1 MCDKLVEPAVPQLA
15 QKTKRPLL
23 RTASFDDYDQITAVQ
38 AANGLATK
46 PRDQWLHL
54 WQANPAY
61 RQLSNWPMGWV
72 LEDESKRIVGS
83 LENIPCLYRLGGRS
97 YVGAFGRGWA
107 VDIAYRAFALVLMV
121 RQQRQPGVDLRVT
134 TTASPRTSAVL
145 QKGGWL
151 RVPVGQWNR
160 SAFWVTNYAKTVT
173 RYLSA
178 KAPTLVSAIAGPLLY
193 PPLWLTDFAA
203 ARLGR
208 FRTEYELRWSAGFDE
223 PFDQFWADLES
234 RNPGVLLSVRTAQ
247 TLRWHF
253 KFAIEQKR
261 AWILTAW
268 DGPRLFA
275 YAILERRDAQSPDL
289 VRVLL
294 IDFQA
299 LVRDRDL
306 ASAMVSFI
314 LSRCR
319 REHIQVLD
327 NVGCWLAEKQPIAN
341 RPPHYRG
348 LGGWSY
354 LYQPANQ
361 ELADALSDAEPWYP
375 TPYDADASL

>member
-1 MCDKLVEPAVPQLA
+1 LL
-15 QKTKRPLL
+15 PL
-23 RTASFDDYDQITAVQ
+23 
-38 AANGLATK
+38 
-46 PRDQWLHL
+46 
-54 WQANPAY
+54 
-61 RQLSNWPMGWV
+61 
-72 LEDESKRIVGS
+72 
-83 LENIPCLYRLGGRS
+83 
-97 YVGAFGRGWA
+97 GWA
-107 VDIAYRAFALVLMV
+107 GLGPNTSFGGAPVLMSHSTSSG
-121 RQQRQPGVDLRVT
+121 RIW
-134 TTASPRTSAVL
+134 SPETPACSSL
-145 QKGGWL
+145 CG
-151 RVPVGQWNR
+151 
-160 SAFWVTNYAKTVT
+160 
-173 RYLSA
+173 
-178 KAPTLVSAIAGPLLY
+178 
-193 PPLWLTDFAA
+193 
-203 ARLGR
+203 
-208 FRTEYELRWSAGFDE
+208 
-223 PFDQFWADLES
+223 
-234 RNPGVLLSVRTAQ
+234 TAQ

-253 KFAIEQKR
+253 KYAIEQKR

-327 NVGCWLAEKQPIAN
+327 NVSCWLAEKQPIAN

>member
-1 MCDKLVEPAVPQLA
+1 M
-15 QKTKRPLL
+15 
-23 RTASFDDYDQITAVQ
+23 
-38 AANGLATK
+38 
-46 PRDQWLHL
+46 
-54 WQANPAY
+54 
-61 RQLSNWPMGWV
+61 
-72 LEDESKRIVGS
+72 GS
-83 LENIPCLYRLGGRS
+83 LENIPYLYRLGGRS

-145 QKGGWL
+145 QKAGWL

-160 SAFWVTNYAKTVT
+160 SAFWVTNYAKTAT
-173 RYLSA
+173 LYLSA

-193 PPLWLTDFAA
+193 LPLWLTDIAA

-253 KFAIEQKR
+253 KYAIEQKR

-319 REHIQVLD
+319 QEHIQVLD
-327 NVGCWLAEKQPIAN
+327 NFSCWLAEKQPIAN
-341 RPPHYRG
+341 RPPHYRAV
-348 LGGWSY
+348 GGWSY

-361 ELADALSDAEPWYP
+361 ELADALSNAEPWYP